1 MCKEH
6 IFTTLDRERDQIR
19 LVYLDKSRHTVSSA
33 ATTLAGRLE
42 TMPLSEAPQY
52 NALSYVWGSPTAVSS
67 VCLDDGSSIPIGAN
81 LLDALAHVAIINSVR
96 LSLPRTIEDKAYQI
110 LVTDMGRCCLYR
122 SGQ

>member
-19 LVYLDKSRHTVSSA
+19 LLYLDKSRHTVSSA

-42 TMPLSEAPQY
+42 TVPLSEAPQY

-67 VCLDDGSSIPIGAN
+67 VCLDDGSSIPIGPNFSTHSRTWLSSTRYDSAY
-81 LLDALAHVAIINSVR
+81 LGLSRTR
-96 LSLPRTIEDKAYQI
+96 LTKY
-110 LVTDMGRCCLYR
+110 
-122 SGQ
+122 